1 MSIGIYKIENLIN
14 GNKYIG
20 QSQNINQRWRS
31 HRAYAETKDT
41 PLYKAIRK
49 YGIENF
55 SFEILEEC
63 KIEELNDKEVYW
75 INFYD
80 SYRNGYN
87 QTIGGDGNRHS
98 VKLSEEQ
105 VFEIYKRLEGIE
117 TMEKIAKDYNVS
129 HVTISNINTGMIW
142 TNSNIDYPIRKKV
155 IEQNH
160 CIDCSKEIGK
170 GALRCVFCANKARQ
184 MIERPN
190 REELKNM
197 IRIEPFTK
205 IGEMFKVTDNAVRKW
220 CDQYNLPRKK
230 KDINSYSDEEWDL
243 I

>member
-129 HVTISNINTGMIW
+129 HVTISNINTGMM
-142 TNSNIDYPIRKKV
+142 NKKFNMENYGL
-155 IEQNH
+155 ILIGYLCKQMADL
-160 CIDCSKEIGK
+160 CI
-170 GALRCVFCANKARQ
+170 LLLLANG
-184 MIERPN
+184 
-190 REELKNM
+190 LKNLQH
-197 IRIEPFTK
+197 K
-205 IGEMFKVTDNAVRKW
+205 LD
-220 CDQYNLPRKK
+220 YL
-230 KDINSYSDEEWDL
+230 
-243 I
+243 